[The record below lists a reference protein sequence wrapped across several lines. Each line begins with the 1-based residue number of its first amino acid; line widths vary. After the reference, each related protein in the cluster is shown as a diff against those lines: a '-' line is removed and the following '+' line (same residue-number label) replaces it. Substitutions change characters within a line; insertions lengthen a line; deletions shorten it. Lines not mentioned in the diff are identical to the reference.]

1 MTAES
6 GRSFSGLPEG
16 VAPEISV
23 GTYVLLLLGT
33 QINFF
38 MLIFQRVIFSSKQI
52 FCHNWPIPGLT
63 SKLRHGPLVAVPPCV
78 YAVGFVPPSPV
89 PPRIPHLGKR
99 RQGAIVS
106 DATGGCHRLAHKRL
120 IAFSSDP
127 VENVLISFTCKG

>member
-38 MLIFQRVIFSSKQI
+38 MSIFQCVIFRRKRF

-78 YAVGFVPPSPV
+78 YAVGFVPPPDPSS
-89 PPRIPHLGKR
+89 G
-99 RQGAIVS
+99 QEAIVS